1 MALEDK
7 IEKNPAEGSLDETA
21 AQQQAEQTPQAGGEA
36 ADLQKKKRRRR
47 KKTAAARRASAAAAE
62 VAENQEKED
71 GGAPAADAPAAEA
84 RPDAEPDAESAPAPK
99 TPKTL
104 EPQAEEPAAP
114 QDAPAGET
122 ADQPAVAEQP
132 EEPAAEA
139 PDGEQP
145 AEDQPVEEQPAED
158 QSAEEQPAETQAA
171 EESAEEPAGAAA
183 EQEQTL
189 PAPEE
194 PAEPEPTPEQLR
206 RNAELT
212 RTVQIS
218 IEKLMEMQAAQTPP
232 AEPEPAEPEPA
243 PPTLEDHI
251 RSGLGR
257 MARWLL
263 LVAAFVAVVAGLGIA
278 MLYSAATPEAIPQVS
293 VAFNGETME
302 TAEARWQVP
311 VVGDSFKRTYAEK
324 GSKEPVEISTVES
337 AKATLQV
344 IAEDCDTYFT
354 ITDANEQVV
363 FEGTAE
369 QFEAFRFTENGAYTA
384 ELEVTRRGAGLSHE
398 SAVSGREVYRFCFD
412 VHLRPSI
419 RLNNSSVRQGG
430 VVAVRVTG
438 LPGLQAPVM
447 TTELPATE
455 FFEGESG
462 WIAYLPIGIDQEA
475 GEYVLHI
482 EADGYAQDLRLI
494 VMQHLEQFKDVY
506 STSQLTWPYISVE
519 DTPAQVQAVLA
530 ETEAEPAWV
539 KDGFVQPF
547 TDSINVTLGYGTT
560 EYVNRTRAEREAG
573 TGSGRTSTNTLVKT
587 RYGGQ
592 LIAPADGRVV
602 LAQDLGG
609 VAGNTLVIDHG
620 AGVKSIFYG
629 LGTLNVQAGAQVI
642 RGQQVAVTNL
652 TTISEVR
659 IGAIPVEPLAVWR
672 GQCNALRYY

>member
-62 VAENQEKED
+62 AAENQEKED

-84 RPDAEPDAESAPAPK
+84 RPDAEPDAESAPAPEEPK
-99 TPKTL
+99 TP

-114 QDAPAGET
+114 QEAPAGET
-122 ADQPAVAEQP
+122 ADQP

-139 PDGEQP
+139 PGGEQP
-145 AEDQPVEEQPAED
+145 AEEQPAED
-158 QSAEEQPAETQAA
+158 QSAEDQPAETQAA
-171 EESAEEPAGAAA
+171 EESAA
-183 EQEQTL
+183 ES
-189 PAPEE
+189 AEE

-218 IEKLMEMQAAQTPP
+218 IEKLMEMQAAQTPL

-438 LPGLQAPVM
+438 LPGLQTPVM

-462 WIAYLPIGIDQEA
+462 WIAYLPIGVDQEA

-530 ETEAEPAWV
+530 ETEAKPAWV

-652 TTISEVR
+652 ITISEVR

-672 GQCNALRYY
+672 GQCDALRYY

>member
-1 MALEDK
+1 M
-7 IEKNPAEGSLDETA
+7 
-21 AQQQAEQTPQAGGEA
+21 
-36 ADLQKKKRRRR
+36 
-47 KKTAAARRASAAAAE
+47 
-62 VAENQEKED
+62 
-71 GGAPAADAPAAEA
+71 
-84 RPDAEPDAESAPAPK
+84 
-99 TPKTL
+99 
-104 EPQAEEPAAP
+104 
-114 QDAPAGET
+114 
-122 ADQPAVAEQP
+122 
-132 EEPAAEA
+132 
-139 PDGEQP
+139 
-145 AEDQPVEEQPAED
+145 
-158 QSAEEQPAETQAA
+158 
-171 EESAEEPAGAAA
+171 
-183 EQEQTL
+183 
-189 PAPEE
+189 
-194 PAEPEPTPEQLR
+194 
-206 RNAELT
+206 
-212 RTVQIS
+212 QIS

-659 IGAIPVEPLAVWR
+659 IGATPVEPLAVWR

>member
-7 IEKNPAEGSLDETA
+7 IEKNPAEGSLDENA

-62 VAENQEKED
+62 AAENQEKED
-71 GGAPAADAPAAEA
+71 GGDPVADAPAAEA
-84 RPDAEPDAESAPAPK
+84 RPDAEPDAESAPALEEPK
-99 TPKTL
+99 TP
-104 EPQAEEPAAP
+104 EPQAEEPAAL

-122 ADQPAVAEQP
+122 ADQP

-139 PDGEQP
+139 PGGEQP
-145 AEDQPVEEQPAED
+145 AEEQPAED
-158 QSAEEQPAETQAA
+158 QPAETQAA
-171 EESAEEPAGAAA
+171 EESAAESAEEPAGAAA
-183 EQEQTL
+183 EQEQTP

-232 AEPEPAEPEPA
+232 AEPAPAEPEPA

-530 ETEAEPAWV
+530 ETEAEP
-539 KDGFVQPF
+539 PILLS
-547 TDSINVTLGYGTT
+547 TSI
-560 EYVNRTRAEREAG
+560 A
-573 TGSGRTSTNTLVKT
+573 
-587 RYGGQ
+587 
-592 LIAPADGRVV
+592 
-602 LAQDLGG
+602 
-609 VAGNTLVIDHG
+609 
-620 AGVKSIFYG
+620 
-629 LGTLNVQAGAQVI
+629 
-642 RGQQVAVTNL
+642 
-652 TTISEVR
+652 
-659 IGAIPVEPLAVWR
+659 
-672 GQCNALRYY
+672 

>member
-1 MALEDK
+1 M
-7 IEKNPAEGSLDETA
+7 
-21 AQQQAEQTPQAGGEA
+21 
-36 ADLQKKKRRRR
+36 
-47 KKTAAARRASAAAAE
+47 
-62 VAENQEKED
+62 
-71 GGAPAADAPAAEA
+71 ADAPAAEA
-84 RPDAEPDAESAPAPK
+84 WPDAEPEAESAPAPE
-99 TPKTL
+99 TPKTP
-104 EPQAEEPAAP
+104 EPQAEEPAAL
-114 QDAPAGET
+114 QDAPAGEA
-122 ADQPAVAEQP
+122 ADQP
-132 EEPAAEA
+132 EEPVAEA
-139 PDGEQP
+139 PDG
-145 AEDQPVEEQPAED
+145 EQPAED

-171 EESAEEPAGAAA
+171 EESAAESAEEPAGAAA
-183 EQEQTL
+183 EQEQTP

-232 AEPEPAEPEPA
+232 AEPTPAEPTPAEPEPA

-659 IGAIPVEPLAVWR
+659 IGATPVEPLAVWR

>member
-36 ADLQKKKRRRR
+36 ADPQKKKRHRR

-62 VAENQEKED
+62 AAENQEKED

-84 RPDAEPDAESAPAPK
+84 RPDAEPDAESAPAPEAPK
-99 TPKTL
+99 TP

-114 QDAPAGET
+114 QDAPAGEA
-122 ADQPAVAEQP
+122 ADQP

-139 PDGEQP
+139 PGGE
-145 AEDQPVEEQPAED
+145 QPVEEQP
-158 QSAEEQPAETQAA
+158 AEEQPAETQAA
-171 EESAEEPAGAAA
+171 EESAAESAEEPAGAAA
-183 EQEQTL
+183 EQEQTP

-232 AEPEPAEPEPA
+232 AEPEPTPAEPEPA

-419 RLNNSSVRQGG
+419 RLNSSSVRQGG

-652 TTISEVR
+652 ITISEVR
-659 IGAIPVEPLAVWR
+659 IGATPVEPLAVWR

>member
-62 VAENQEKED
+62 AAGNQEKED

-84 RPDAEPDAESAPAPK
+84 RPDAEPDAESAPAPEAPK
-99 TPKTL
+99 TP
-104 EPQAEEPAAP
+104 EPQAEEPAAL
-114 QDAPAGET
+114 QEAPAGET
-122 ADQPAVAEQP
+122 ADQP

-139 PDGEQP
+139 PGGE
-145 AEDQPVEEQPAED
+145 QPVEEQPAED

-171 EESAEEPAGAAA
+171 EESAAESAEEPAGAAA

-218 IEKLMEMQAAQTPP
+218 IEKLMEMQAAQTPPAEPAP

-672 GQCNALRYY
+672 GQCDALRYY

>member
-7 IEKNPAEGSLDETA
+7 IEKNPAEGSLDENA

-62 VAENQEKED
+62 AVENQEKED
-71 GGAPAADAPAAEA
+71 GGDPVADAPAAEA
-84 RPDAEPDAESAPAPK
+84 RPDAESAPAPEAPK
-99 TPKTL
+99 TP

-122 ADQPAVAEQP
+122 ADQP

-139 PDGEQP
+139 PGGEQP
-145 AEDQPVEEQPAED
+145 AEEQPAED
-158 QSAEEQPAETQAA
+158 QSAEDQPAETQAA
-171 EESAEEPAGAAA
+171 EESAAESAEEPAGAAA

-506 STSQLTWPYISVE
+506 STSQLAWPYISVE

-672 GQCNALRYY
+672 GQCDALRYY

>member
-62 VAENQEKED
+62 AAENQEKED
-71 GGAPAADAPAAEA
+71 GGDPAADAPAAEA
-84 RPDAEPDAESAPAPK
+84 RPDAEPDAESAPAPEAPK
-99 TPKTL
+99 TP

-114 QDAPAGET
+114 QDAPAGEA
-122 ADQPAVAEQP
+122 ADQP

-139 PDGEQP
+139 PGGEQP
-145 AEDQPVEEQPAED
+145 AEEQPAEK
-158 QSAEEQPAETQAA
+158 QPAEEQPAETQAA

-183 EQEQTL
+183 EQEQTP

-194 PAEPEPTPEQLR
+194 PAEPQPTPEQLR

-218 IEKLMEMQAAQTPP
+218 IEKLMEMQAAQTP
-232 AEPEPAEPEPA
+232 PAEPEPA

-311 VVGDSFKRTYAEK
+311 VVGDSFKRTYTEK

-419 RLNNSSVRQGG
+419 RLSNSSVRQGG

-629 LGTLNVQAGAQVI
+629 LGTLNVQAGTQVI

-659 IGAIPVEPLAVWR
+659 IGATPVEPLAVWR
-672 GQCNALRYY
+672 GQCGALRYY

>member
-62 VAENQEKED
+62 AAENQEKED
-71 GGAPAADAPAAEA
+71 GGDPVADAPAAEA
-84 RPDAEPDAESAPAPK
+84 WPDAEPDAESAPAPE
-99 TPKTL
+99 TPKTP
-104 EPQAEEPAAP
+104 EPQAEEPAAL
-114 QDAPAGET
+114 QDAPAGEA
-122 ADQPAVAEQP
+122 ADQP
-132 EEPAAEA
+132 EEPPAEA
-139 PDGEQP
+139 PDG
-145 AEDQPVEEQPAED
+145 EQPAED

-171 EESAEEPAGAAA
+171 EESAAESAEEPAGAAA
-183 EQEQTL
+183 EQEQTP

-232 AEPEPAEPEPA
+232 AEPTPAEPEPA

-419 RLNNSSVRQGG
+419 RLNSSSVRQGG

-494 VMQHLEQFKDVY
+494 VMQHLEEFKDVY

-672 GQCNALRYY
+672 GQCDALRYY

>member
-62 VAENQEKED
+62 AAENQEKED
-71 GGAPAADAPAAEA
+71 GGDPVADAPAAEA
-84 RPDAEPDAESAPAPK
+84 WPDAEPEAESAPAPE
-99 TPKTL
+99 TPKTP
-104 EPQAEEPAAP
+104 EPQAEEPAAL
-114 QDAPAGET
+114 QDAPAGEA
-122 ADQPAVAEQP
+122 ADQP
-132 EEPAAEA
+132 EEPVAEA
-139 PDGEQP
+139 PDG
-145 AEDQPVEEQPAED
+145 EQPAED

-171 EESAEEPAGAAA
+171 EESAAESAEEPAGAAA
-183 EQEQTL
+183 EQEQTP

-232 AEPEPAEPEPA
+232 AEPTPAEPTPAEPEPA

-659 IGAIPVEPLAVWR
+659 IGATPVEPLAVWR

>member
-7 IEKNPAEGSLDETA
+7 IEKNPAEGSLDENA

-62 VAENQEKED
+62 AAENQEKED

-84 RPDAEPDAESAPAPK
+84 RPDAESAPAPEEPK
-99 TPKTL
+99 TP

-114 QDAPAGET
+114 QDAPAGEA
-122 ADQPAVAEQP
+122 ADQP

-145 AEDQPVEEQPAED
+145 AE
-158 QSAEEQPAETQAA
+158 EQPAETQAA
-171 EESAEEPAGAAA
+171 EESAAEIAEEPAGAAA
-183 EQEQTL
+183 EQEQTP

-438 LPGLQAPVM
+438 LPGLQTPVM

>member
-62 VAENQEKED
+62 AAENQEKED
-71 GGAPAADAPAAEA
+71 GDAPVADAPAAEA
-84 RPDAEPDAESAPAPK
+84 RPDAEPDAESAPAPEAPK
-99 TPKTL
+99 TP

-114 QDAPAGET
+114 QDAPAGEA
-122 ADQPAVAEQP
+122 ADQP

-139 PDGEQP
+139 PGGE
-145 AEDQPVEEQPAED
+145 QPVEEQP
-158 QSAEEQPAETQAA
+158 AEEQPAETQAA
-171 EESAEEPAGAAA
+171 EESAAESAEEPAGAAA
-183 EQEQTL
+183 EQEQTP

-218 IEKLMEMQAAQTPP
+218 IEKLMEMQAAQTP
-232 AEPEPAEPEPA
+232 PAEPEPA

-494 VMQHLEQFKDVY
+494 VMQHLEEFKDVY

-659 IGAIPVEPLAVWR
+659 IGATPVEPLAVWR

>member
-7 IEKNPAEGSLDETA
+7 IEKNPAEGSLDETV

-62 VAENQEKED
+62 AAENQEKED
-71 GGAPAADAPAAEA
+71 GGDPAPAADAPAAEA
-84 RPDAEPDAESAPAPK
+84 RPDAEPDAESAPAPEAPK
-99 TPKTL
+99 TP

-114 QDAPAGET
+114 QDAPAGEA
-122 ADQPAVAEQP
+122 ADQP

-139 PDGEQP
+139 PGG
-145 AEDQPVEEQPAED
+145 EQPAED

-171 EESAEEPAGAAA
+171 EESATESAK
-183 EQEQTL
+183 
-189 PAPEE
+189 E

-257 MARWLL
+257 IARWLL

-369 QFEAFRFTENGAYTA
+369 QFEVFRFTENGAYTA

-609 VAGNTLVIDHG
+609 EAGNTLVIDHG

-629 LGTLNVQAGAQVI
+629 LGTLNVQAGTQVI

-659 IGAIPVEPLAVWR
+659 IGATPVEPLAVWR
-672 GQCNALRYY
+672 GQCGALRYY

>member
-62 VAENQEKED
+62 AAENQEKED

-84 RPDAEPDAESAPAPK
+84 RPDAEPDAESAPAPEEPK
-99 TPKTL
+99 TP

-114 QDAPAGET
+114 QDAPAGEA
-122 ADQPAVAEQP
+122 ADQP

-139 PDGEQP
+139 PGGEQP
-145 AEDQPVEEQPAED
+145 AEEQPAED
-158 QSAEEQPAETQAA
+158 QSAEDQPAETQAA

-183 EQEQTL
+183 EQEQTP

-232 AEPEPAEPEPA
+232 AEPAPAEPAPAEPEPA

-438 LPGLQAPVM
+438 LPGLQTPVM

-592 LIAPADGRVV
+592 LIAPADGCVV

-659 IGAIPVEPLAVWR
+659 IGATPVEPLAVWR

>member
-7 IEKNPAEGSLDETA
+7 IEKNPAEGSLDENA

-62 VAENQEKED
+62 AVENQEKED
-71 GGAPAADAPAAEA
+71 GGDPVADAPAAEA
-84 RPDAEPDAESAPAPK
+84 RPDAESAPAPE
-99 TPKTL
+99 TPKAP
-104 EPQAEEPAAP
+104 EPQAEEPAAL
-114 QDAPAGET
+114 QEAPAGET
-122 ADQPAVAEQP
+122 ADQP

-145 AEDQPVEEQPAED
+145 AE
-158 QSAEEQPAETQAA
+158 EQPAETQAA
-171 EESAEEPAGAAA
+171 EESAAEIAEEPAGAAA

-232 AEPEPAEPEPA
+232 AEPAPAEPEPA

-438 LPGLQAPVM
+438 LPGLQTPVM

-652 TTISEVR
+652 ITISEVR
-659 IGAIPVEPLAVWR
+659 IGATPVEPLAVWR

>member
-7 IEKNPAEGSLDETA
+7 IEKNPAEGSLDENA

-62 VAENQEKED
+62 AAENQEKED
-71 GGAPAADAPAAEA
+71 GGDPVADAPAAEA
-84 RPDAEPDAESAPAPK
+84 RPDAEPDAESAPAPEAPK
-99 TPKTL
+99 TP

-114 QDAPAGET
+114 QDAPAGEA
-122 ADQPAVAEQP
+122 ADQP

-139 PDGEQP
+139 PDG
-145 AEDQPVEEQPAED
+145 EQPAED

-171 EESAEEPAGAAA
+171 EESAAESAEEPAGAAA
-183 EQEQTL
+183 EQEQTP

-232 AEPEPAEPEPA
+232 AEPEPAPAEPEPA

-419 RLNNSSVRQGG
+419 RLNSSSVRQGG

>member
-62 VAENQEKED
+62 AAENQEKED
-71 GGAPAADAPAAEA
+71 GDAPAADAPAAEA
-84 RPDAEPDAESAPAPK
+84 RPDAEPDAESAPVPE
-99 TPKTL
+99 TPKAP

-114 QDAPAGET
+114 QDAPAGEA
-122 ADQPAVAEQP
+122 ADQP

-139 PDGEQP
+139 PDG
-145 AEDQPVEEQPAED
+145 EQPAED

-171 EESAEEPAGAAA
+171 EESAAESAEEPAGAAA
-183 EQEQTL
+183 EQEQTP

-232 AEPEPAEPEPA
+232 AEPEPAPAEPEPA

-419 RLNNSSVRQGG
+419 RLNSSSVRQGG

>member
-62 VAENQEKED
+62 AAENQEKED

-84 RPDAEPDAESAPAPK
+84 RPDAEPDAESAPAPEAPK
-99 TPKTL
+99 TP

-122 ADQPAVAEQP
+122 ADQP

-139 PDGEQP
+139 PGGE
-145 AEDQPVEEQPAED
+145 QPVEEQPAEE
-158 QSAEEQPAETQAA
+158 QPAEKQPAEEQPAETQAA

-183 EQEQTL
+183 EQEQTP

-218 IEKLMEMQAAQTPP
+218 IEKLMEMQAAQTP
-232 AEPEPAEPEPA
+232 PAEPEPA

-652 TTISEVR
+652 ITISEVR
-659 IGAIPVEPLAVWR
+659 IGATPVEPLAVWR